1 MDHEA
6 RKQLHETRET
16 LLAHLTAHPDDLK
29 ALVLADV
36 VCAIEPAHDAS
47 LAVHAT
53 RFRKT
58 RRADWKLRARELG
71 LDRLLFHLANGWRAA
86 EIGTSAIPVI
96 ERRATEINE
105 ARPPRVPAGH
115 IDASF
120 VPAGLTATFH
130 PSGHLKRVAV
140 VVDRNHNGELVLDE
154 TPGSGHFRVVRM
166 RGGSGTMLD
175 ERYRD
180 GTIYI
185 TLNTPWHDGAEATE
199 VKPWTRWVEE
209 CLADLA
215 ELLTVQ
221 PTARRA
227 RRR

>member
-16 LLAHLTAHPDDLK
+16 LLAHLTAHPEDLQ

-47 LAVHAT
+47 LSAHAT
-53 RFRKT
+53 RFRQT
-58 RRADWKLRARELG
+58 RPDDWKLRAHELG
-71 LDRLLFHLANGWRAA
+71 VDNLLFYLANGWR
-86 EIGTSAIPVI
+86 ERKIGSSAIPVI
-96 ERRATEINE
+96 ERRAIEINE
-105 ARPPRVPAGH
+105 ARAPHVAPGH
-115 IDASF
+115 IDASY

-140 VVDRNHNGELVLDE
+140 MVDSKHNGELVLDE
-154 TPGSGHFRVVRM
+154 TPGSGQFRVVRM
-166 RGGSGTMLD
+166 RGGSGTMLG

-180 GTIYI
+180 GAIQI
-185 TLNTPWHDGAEATE
+185 TLNTPWHDGTEATE
-199 VKPWTRWVEE
+199 SKPWTRWVEE

-215 ELLTVQ
+215 DLLI
-221 PTARRA
+221 PRPRG
-227 RRR
+227 RKRL